1 MHVPK
6 SLPATETDESHR
18 DSKVTNDRSIVY
30 VYIYIEPYAIQYK
43 NGRWSFNLQPSLFCD
58 NMFLEPINLA
68 WKTGTRYTS
77 EQRHYLDLMHNHW
90 LLTLW
95 TIKNYMDTNLLM
107 PMGHICQTDIFLS
120 VQELHV
126 RHISLAYMYVIK
138 IRTIKCKSSTC
149 SWM

>member
-6 SLPATETDESHR
+6 SLPATETDESHK

-68 WKTGTRYTS
+68 WKTDTKARYVTAVSPS
-77 EQRHYLDLMHNHW
+77 EQ
-90 LLTLW
+90 
-95 TIKNYMDTNLLM
+95 IPIYMDN
-107 PMGHICQTDIFLS
+107 S
-120 VQELHV
+120 
-126 RHISLAYMYVIK
+126 
-138 IRTIKCKSSTC
+138 
-149 SWM
+149 